1 MASEALQNQ
10 VLLDQMFARSLAP
23 INQALETQR
32 VRVQQQQDW
41 ERTMAQRE
49 KELMLEQTFR
59 AQQNREQLAARAEL
73 AKLEQEAIGAREVAA
88 ENRAVARATLK
99 EIDASP
105 FLTDAEKAEAHKD
118 PAKAQKYA
126 SEIVNRAVNED
137 LKSAKALASQAEET
151 MRSAIYAMA
160 TEARRLPPDVVR
172 KVNDS
177 WLNEQTP
184 KVKRALYPL
193 VAGGGTL
200 TPETV
205 DKALRDARGMFGYG
219 VLGLSDDDVMQAS
232 IQYRAALSDAA
243 GTTKEANP
251 EVQRLIAKYQGL
263 QDQMKTLVATP
274 TGRLAANKFAQE
286 KQIESDKLRKDYE
299 DQKATSDR
307 GADNWYPP
315 QAPQGWEAGGGEASI
330 VAPGTP
336 VPQQVQPEQYGGI
349 IGAARDVAQATPNF
363 LSSIGTGIYNTGSA
377 VQDWSAGVVGGDYLR
392 KKGQENRAAG
402 EAATLEFLRGVQEQ
416 RAALNQAN
424 MNQPAWLMPR
434 W

>member
-41 ERTMAQRE
+41 ERNMAQRE

-59 AQQNREQLAARAEL
+59 AQQNREQLAAQAEL
-73 AKLEQEAIGAREVAA
+73 AKRQQEAIDAREVAA

-99 EIDASP
+99 DIDASP
-105 FLTDAEKAEAHKD
+105 YLTDAEKEEAHKD

-160 TEARRLPPDVVR
+160 TEARRLPPDVIR

-177 WLNEQTP
+177 WLDKQTP

-232 IQYRAALSDAA
+232 IQYRAALSEAA
-243 GTTKEANP
+243 GTSKEANP
-251 EVQRLIAKYQGL
+251 EVQRLIAIYQGL
-263 QDQMKTLVATP
+263 QDRMKTLVATP

-286 KQIESDKLRKDYE
+286 KQIESDALRKTYDE
-299 DQKATSDR
+299 MAARESVAPVDT
-307 GADNWYPP
+307 YPL
-315 QAPQGWEAGGGEASI
+315 QTPQGWESAGG
-330 VAPGTP
+330 VADIATPGTP
-336 VPQQVQPEQYGGI
+336 VPQQVQPEQLGGI
-349 IGAARDVAQATPNF
+349 LGAARNVAQATPNF
-363 LSSIGTGIYNTGSA
+363 LSSIGTGIYNTGNA

-392 KKGQENRAAG
+392 NKVQENRAAG

-424 MNQPAWLMPR
+424 MNQPAWLTPR